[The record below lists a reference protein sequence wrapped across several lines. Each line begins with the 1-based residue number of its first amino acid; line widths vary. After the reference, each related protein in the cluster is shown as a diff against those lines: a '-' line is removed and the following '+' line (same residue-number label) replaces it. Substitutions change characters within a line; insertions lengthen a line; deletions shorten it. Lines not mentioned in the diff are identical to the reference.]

1 MRWNMVLGMI
11 VAVGSLAATEV
22 RAQENAAG
30 SGATAIPAQQDD
42 AAGNPAGDNPQSE
55 ATTKSTQSKTPG
67 QSATSDSAAYGS
79 YVKGPATVDADGVPV
94 PKPNP
99 MSEFRKSSRTF
110 DNVPIEM
117 PLVDDP
123 RTDGSAT
130 DRQTK

>member
-1 MRWNMVLGMI
+1 MKWNMVLGMI
-11 VAVGSLAATEV
+11 VAVGSLAATEA
-22 RAQENAAG
+22 RAQENTAE
-30 SGATAIPAQQDD
+30 SGA
-42 AAGNPAGDNPQSE
+42 AANS
-55 ATTKSTQSKTPG
+55 TKSKTPG

-99 MSEFRKSSRTF
+99 MSDFMKKSRTF
-110 DNVPIEM
+110 DSLPIEM

-130 DRQTK
+130 DGQTK